1 MSQLDAPAAIRRAAA
16 RLATTNVSSAVV
28 LLVAIVLLVIGSILA
43 PGFGTPKNLLMV
55 IGLTSFAGI
64 VVLGQGAVMITGGI
78 DLSVPWTFTFGAV
91 LFSQI
96 AGGQNV
102 GILPA
107 LVVAFGAALVIGL
120 AHASLIEFLRISPL
134 IATLASAGILQGITL
149 WMSNGTPSAAPP
161 RLILDLAHQDFLGVP
176 LRLIVWIALAA
187 IVAAIFRRTP
197 FGRHLFAMGENRVAA
212 ETAGIGGFAVLAGA
226 YCLSAFLAALAGVL
240 FAGFS
245 GMSYLGMGDEFLLP
259 SIAACVLGGIS
270 IYGGRGTVVGLLV
283 GALFISILSTVLTV
297 MNFSSGA
304 KLAATGIAILLAVAL
319 LARAGAGESE

>member
-1 MSQLDAPAAIRRAAA
+1 
-16 RLATTNVSSAVV
+16 
-28 LLVAIVLLVIGSILA
+28 
-43 PGFGTPKNLLMV
+43 
-55 IGLTSFAGI
+55 
-64 VVLGQGAVMITGGI
+64 
-78 DLSVPWTFTFGAV
+78 
-91 LFSQI
+91 
-96 AGGQNV
+96 
-102 GILPA
+102 
-107 LVVAFGAALVIGL
+107 
-120 AHASLIEFLRISPL
+120 
-134 IATLASAGILQGITL
+134 
-149 WMSNGTPSAAPP
+149 
-161 RLILDLAHQDFLGVP
+161 
-176 LRLIVWIALAA
+176 LAA